1 MDRHHHTRPAP
12 RLHRRLDSKWAGE
25 RIFLSAA
32 LIGEPVGLV
41 PHDDRRWSILFGHM
55 EIGLLDGYAM
65 RIIKTPVRVSPMY
78 LD

>member
-1 MDRHHHTRPAP
+1 MGR
-12 RLHRRLDSKWAGE
+12 E

-41 PHDDRRWSILFGHM
+41 PYDDRRWSILFGHM
-55 EIGLLDGYAM
+55 EIGLLDGSAM
-65 RIIKTPVRVSPMY
+65 RIIKTPVRAPPMY